1 MGDRISPFIFFHWH
15 CFVLPGYDLVF
26 IPLFRYSVLSWHNSV
41 TFNHAWG
48 LHILLTNIVWK
59 SYRWRWGHCSI
70 NTIIHWIDCTI
81 LLDGGHQRY
90 STNYYIN
97 RNTKRKGWTWWF
109 TYILKK
115 RKKEKNSRDKLY
127 TWRFL
132 SLDINLLIWI
142 FGTFKAVGQNLHS
155 IRINP

>member
-15 CFVLPGYDLVF
+15 CFVPPGYDLVF
-26 IPLFRYSVLSWHNSV
+26 MPLFRYSVLSWHNSV
-41 TFNHAWG
+41 TFDHAWG

-70 NTIIHWIDCTI
+70 NTIIHWIGCTI

-97 RNTKRKGWTWWF
+97 RNTKRKGRTWWF

-115 RKKEKNSRDKLY
+115 KEKKNKILEINCTHNDSYLRISIYWYESLELLKLWDK
-127 TWRFL
+127 
-132 SLDINLLIWI
+132 
-142 FGTFKAVGQNLHS
+142 TFITQE
-155 IRINP
+155 